1 MPIFLLQG
9 AAEMTKIRASPGN
22 LKFIGLHPQSPDLAA
37 PISLF
42 GPCAVCLILLP
53 GAFQGMLSVPGQHQN
68 EEDIT

>member
-22 LKFIGLHPQSPDLAA
+22 TKYIGLHPQSPNLAA

-42 GPCAVCLILLP
+42 GPCVVSHTLAWGLP
-53 GAFQGMLSVPGQHQN
+53 GDAVGFRTTP
-68 EEDIT
+68 E